1 MVSALYYTL
10 SELLVSWHLLEG
22 EKRGGMDVEEE
33 IGQRPFTELLLDV
46 FMFSV
51 HNQHLISH
59 FSVGHT
65 DWMMLM
71 FTK

>member
-1 MVSALYYTL
+1 MVTAFYYTL

-22 EKRGGMDVEEE
+22 EKRGGTDVEEE

-51 HNQHLISH
+51 RRQHLISH

-65 DWMMLM
+65 DMMMLVL
-71 FTK
+71 TK